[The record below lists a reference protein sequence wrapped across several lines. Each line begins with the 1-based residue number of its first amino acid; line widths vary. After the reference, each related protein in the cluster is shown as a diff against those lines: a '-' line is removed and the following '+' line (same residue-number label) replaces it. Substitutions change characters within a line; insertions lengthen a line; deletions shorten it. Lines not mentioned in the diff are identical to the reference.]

1 MNLLWGSDGHM
12 DNKWDDSSAKVD
24 YKRYQLL
31 RVIPRTDIQV
41 EDVLALKEEIE
52 GLMYW
57 TQPAKNHSTDIL
69 IPPDLVLDVKQSLQ
83 LRGIEF
89 VVLLKDVQVSRK

>member
-1 MNLLWGSDGHM
+1 MNFLWGNDGNEN
-12 DNKWDDSSAKVD
+12 DKWDASPKKVN

-31 RVIPRTDIQV
+31 RVIPRTDKQV
-41 EDVLALKEEIE
+41 DDVLALREDIE

-57 TQPAKNHSTDIL
+57 TQPAKNHSADIL
-69 IPPDLVLDVKQSLQ
+69 VPPDLVTDVREFLQ
-83 LRGIEF
+83 LRGLEF